1 MISQEML
8 RVPDSIRQKV
18 LTQWLRGISRDM
30 IANNV
35 GKSRGTVSMILRQ
48 YREENPDFDTLR
60 TYVVSVKNQGAN
72 IKELASLMRLDN
84 RFNELGLDQ
93 SQVEVFLDNV
103 AEHCF
108 KKEMTTQEFI
118 NNIDEVTR
126 VSRNIKVPIDK
137 LQNFITDKRKELN
150 KLDAEIIFKRFQN
163 DQLLREHNVTKLQL
177 QAFVVYWP
185 FLLKLQ
191 ALKQI
196 LSSMDIEK
204 VVINKDTY
212 SFEGD

>member
-1 MISQEML
+1 
-8 RVPDSIRQKV
+8 
-18 LTQWLRGISRDM
+18 
-30 IANNV
+30 
-35 GKSRGTVSMILRQ
+35 
-48 YREENPDFDTLR
+48 
-60 TYVVSVKNQGAN
+60 
-72 IKELASLMRLDN
+72 
-84 RFNELGLDQ
+84 
-93 SQVEVFLDNV
+93 
-103 AEHCF
+103 
-108 KKEMTTQEFI
+108 MTTQEFI

-126 VSRNIKVPIDK
+126 VSRNIKVPMDK

-150 KLDAEIIFKRFQN
+150 RLNIATIFKRFQN

-204 VVINKDTY
+204 VVINKDAY
-212 SFEGD
+212 NFEGD